1 MLMPDDAGSRVFQE
15 SHTRAVQAAGVAK
28 SKNPAHLLNAAAC
41 LRFCFGTSPEPNSSI
56 IIIGLQCILQE
67 LRFVATL
74 FTPPPPPRTR
84 DASTNFTR
92 TWFFAADFPDL

>member
-15 SHTRAVQAAGVAK
+15 SHRGAVQAAGVAK

-74 FTPPPPPRTR
+74 FTPPPPPHTR
-84 DASTNFTR
+84 CLDKFHQNLVLCR
-92 TWFFAADFPDL
+92 